1 MHSLQSATKS
11 TRLPIYWIKSFLFVA
26 LAAFAV
32 GAFAQDA
39 SQRAGKKLNPPQPVE
54 NDGKIEVLEF
64 FGYGCIHCAHLE
76 PRLHA
81 WVKKQPADV
90 KFVRVPV
97 PAAHRGVPS
106 IPLYYTLEAMGL
118 ADKMQQKIFD
128 AIHVEN
134 IVLGNPSTLNTWLE
148 KQGVDPKKFEE
159 VQKSFSVQG
168 KIRRAEKMAG
178 DYRIEATPT
187 LVVNGKYSV
196 EQTAGAESLFSIA
209 EALIADARA
218 ANKPAATAAPAK
230 APAKK

>member
-1 MHSLQSATKS
+1 
-11 TRLPIYWIKSFLFVA
+11 LFVT
-26 LAAFAV
+26 LAAFTV

-39 SQRAGKKLNPPQPVE
+39 ASRAGKKLTPPQPVE

-76 PRLHA
+76 PRLHE

-106 IPLYYTLEAMGL
+106 IPIYYTLEAMGL
-118 ADKMQQKIFD
+118 ADKMQQKVFD

-134 IVLGNPSTLNTWLE
+134 IVLGNPSTLNAWLE

-178 DYRIEATPT
+178 DYRIVSTPT

-196 EQTAGAESLFSIA
+196 EQTAGAESLFA
-209 EALIADARA
+209 NADTLIAGERA
-218 ANKPAATAAPAK
+218 ANKPAAAPAK